1 MAFWDDWQ
9 KNKNPITWSEGFQ
22 HGYKKIPK
30 SSTPSSEEL
39 SLAKANKK
47 LVGKEKLDESM
58 QRTVQ
63 KVVKNMIKE
72 GNTSGGFNKNKPR
85 DLDKFN
91 RKFMDV
97 SSTADSNS
105 YTITSRIKRPFRGRE
120 YAHKTIHDDG
130 TVTISY
136 GPTPDPK
143 DATDFIGKRSATK
156 PTIDSAVKEAAKPE
170 KPPFKLKPNPT
181 VGSATKVATDTNT
194 IDSEVFF
201 KMLEEA
207 SDMDEFHR
215 MIDEYDAKR
224 VNESAEKAKPESK
237 PEPKVKP
244 ADGSEAFIKG
254 VARSAKKISNGKNID
269 PTAEGSLR
277 RMTFKDLPNE
287 APRVD
292 GTGVTK
298 FETPPDEKAKASIE
312 SSNKKM
318 SEKHFT
324 EPSAEPTS
332 NSTVKN
338 SVGNKLKNSKV
349 GNWLKNSKV
358 GGYFTDSPLTP
369 MNVALTHKGWTG
381 QANPVAYQLM
391 QGMGV
396 GGGYMPLPGGPE
408 ENRNRLRTEFGQD
421 ELSDI
426 DTVVKMNPQ
435 GTIYLDPKLGIQP
448 TEVVEDYEGNRFY
461 KNAQTGQFEPLDYNP
476 RYSTYV
482 PLPRVKKVYPT
493 DSNGIPYLND
503 ILGGV
508 LSMPKSDT
516 PLPIPPMVPP
526 VSADEG
532 ETPSGTVEV
541 GPDKKVSAQP
551 VQPAQPVA
559 KPLRR
564 APKPK
569 PYVESTVVNNTP
581 VTPVATTPNVPT
593 PNVAAPTLSS
603 VVPQAVR
610 HNGGFD
616 NYRRESV
623 LSALRAA
630 GGISPAEAVQRGIIP
645 WEALNYV

>member
-47 LVGKEKLDESM
+47 LVGKEKLDKNM
-58 QRTVQ
+58 QDTVQ

-72 GNTSGGFNKNKPR
+72 GNTSGRFDKNKPR

-105 YTITSRIKRPFRGRE
+105 YTITSRIKRPFPGRE
-120 YAHKTIHDDG
+120 YAHKTIHNDG
-130 TVTISY
+130 TETISY
-136 GPTPDPK
+136 GPTPNPK

-156 PTIDSAVKEAAKPE
+156 PTVGSAVKGATSFVTPITLDSGEIIDSEEFFRELLGEDDATDLGNKASTTKPESKPKAEPKAKPTIDSTVKEAAKP
-170 KPPFKLKPNPT
+170 T
-181 VGSATKVATDTNT
+181 
-194 IDSEVFF
+194 
-201 KMLEEA
+201 
-207 SDMDEFHR
+207 
-215 MIDEYDAKR
+215 
-224 VNESAEKAKPESK
+224 
-237 PEPKVKP
+237 
-244 ADGSEAFIKG
+244 DGSEAFIKG
-254 VARSAKKISNGKNID
+254 VARSAKKISNGRNID

-277 RMTFKDLPNE
+277 RMVSSLPNE

-292 GTGVTK
+292 GEGVTK

-318 SEKHFT
+318 SEKHFN

-349 GNWLKNSKV
+349 GNWLKNTKV

-369 MNVALTHKGWTG
+369 MNVALTHKPHMGGTPILRSIA
-381 QANPVAYQLM
+381 ANPVAYQLM

-461 KNAQTGQFEPLDYNP
+461 RNAQTGQFEPLDYNP

-532 ETPSGTVEV
+532 EIPSGKVEV
-541 GPDKKVSAQP
+541 PAQPVQTLQSAQP
-551 VQPAQPVA
+551 VNKPNVA
-559 KPLRR
+559 SVVRQRR
-564 APKPK
+564 APKPG
-569 PYVESTVVNNTP
+569 VVNDTP
-581 VTPVATTPNVPT
+581 AANVTPVSTSTPPVT
-593 PNVAAPTLSS
+593 APTLSS
-603 VVPQAVR
+603 VASQAVR